1 MRVCMRACK
10 RVLMQVYG
18 CVCGTSVCVCV
29 CAHVQICGCAHV
41 NAHTCVRVYVGGW
54 TCAPACSRVGAQV
67 LAVLQGSERCAGE
80 QPEGKVS
87 TPEGKVSSLRAR

>member
-29 CAHVQICGCAHV
+29 PMCKFV
-41 NAHTCVRVYVGGW
+41 
-54 TCAPACSRVGAQV
+54 
-67 LAVLQGSERCAGE
+67 AVHM
-80 QPEGKVS
+80 
-87 TPEGKVSSLRAR
+87 

>member
-1 MRVCMRACK
+1 VC
-10 RVLMQVYG
+10 
-18 CVCGTSVCVCV
+18 VCVCV